1 MDKFGNGEAR
11 NFHLTVHLILAPKR
25 PQRRGIIKISIQSKV
40 KIEWHHFFSL
50 NSISRLPN
58 YFDFNLS
65 EDRKKNRQEKYH
77 KELNGEKI
85 VIFFSNQFSYR
96 LHRLIPSISFAK
108 HKMHHTFHTIASKQ
122 SSKALILKPL
132 AKADA
137 FIAPLLSFYS
147 SLD

>member
-25 PQRRGIIKISIQSKV
+25 PQRRGINKISIQSKV

-58 YFDFNLS
+58 YFDFNLA

-77 KELNGEKI
+77 KELNGEKNCDFFFES
-85 VIFFSNQFSYR
+85 IFLSAAPINTFNFIRQTQNAP
-96 LHRLIPSISFAK
+96 HIPHDCI
-108 HKMHHTFHTIASKQ
+108 
-122 SSKALILKPL
+122 KAI
-132 AKADA
+132 
-137 FIAPLLSFYS
+137 I
-147 SLD
+147 